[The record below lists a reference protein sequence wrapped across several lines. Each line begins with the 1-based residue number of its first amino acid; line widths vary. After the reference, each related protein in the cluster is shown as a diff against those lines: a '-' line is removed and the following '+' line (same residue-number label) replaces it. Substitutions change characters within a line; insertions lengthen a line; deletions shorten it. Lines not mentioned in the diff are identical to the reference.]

1 MRPVPPAMAVKLNRA
16 ADLIADRGYDQTTI
30 DDIAE
35 SSGVPKATLYYYF
48 SGKDEI
54 MSFLLNDV
62 VSSMSA
68 AVGAAYRSEGSSWDR
83 LVAVIVALID
93 VLADHPAVCRALYSD
108 IGKAGRMPDI
118 IQSVFESFYQPVE
131 TLLASGEQ
139 DGSLQAVGDVP
150 ALTRIIFGAIS
161 LASLS
166 YLLAG
171 EPVPRQQLSG
181 ELTRLLS
188 TGIRGN

>member
-1 MRPVPPAMAVKLNRA
+1 MRPVPPAMAVKLNGA

-35 SSGVPKATLYYYF
+35 ASGVPKATLYYYF

-68 AVGAAYRSEGSSWDR
+68 AVDTASRSNGSSWDR
-83 LVAVIVALID
+83 LVAVITALID
-93 VLADHPAVCRALYSD
+93 VLADHPAVCRALYSN
-108 IGKAGRMPDI
+108 IGRAGRMPDI
-118 IQSVFESFYQPVE
+118 LQSVLEGFYQPVE
-131 TLLASGEQ
+131 KLLASGQQ
-139 DGSLQAVGDVP
+139 DGSLHAVTDVP
-150 ALTRIIFGAIS
+150 AMARIIFGAIS
-161 LASLS
+161 IATVS
-166 YLLAG
+166 YLVVG
-171 EPVPRQQLSG
+171 EPVPRQQLVE

-188 TGIRGN
+188 TGIRGS